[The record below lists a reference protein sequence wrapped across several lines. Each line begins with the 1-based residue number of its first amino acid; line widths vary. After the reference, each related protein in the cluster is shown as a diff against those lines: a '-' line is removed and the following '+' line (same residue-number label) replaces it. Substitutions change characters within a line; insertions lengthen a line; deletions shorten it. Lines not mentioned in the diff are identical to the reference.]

1 MSETINIVFII
12 YRKWAYEIYL
22 KLKKKFK
29 KINFIVIYSKS
40 SEFKIKGKK
49 NNFIKIKPTNYRKII
64 EILNK
69 NNVKLVLCYGWSWL
83 IPKEIYQNFICLGL
97 HPSKLPYFK
106 GGSPLQHQI
115 IKGMKLSYV
124 SIFKI
129 NKEIDGG
136 EIFKQR
142 KFDISL
148 SINKIFLQITK
159 IGFSLSVDLIKKFT
173 NNELI
178 FKRQKKNNRIYK
190 RRTPSESEFSLDRVK
205 KINFSKFNNFVR
217 ALNDP
222 YPNAYFIMGKRT
234 YKVSSIKKIKK
245 NNKIVCLNRKKTIS
259 KNIKGN
265 YIELKDSFAK
275 ITKGKVVKTK
285 I

>member
-12 YRKWAYEIYL
+12 YREWAYKIYL

-29 KINFIVIYSKS
+29 NINFIIIFSKN
-40 SEFKIKGKK
+40 SEFKIKSNK
-49 NNFIKIKPTNYRKII
+49 NTFKIRPDNYSKIIKILK
-64 EILNK
+64 K

-83 IPKEIYQNFICLGL
+83 IPKEIYKNYICLGL

-106 GGSPLQHQI
+106 GGSPIQHQI
-115 IKGMKLSYV
+115 IKGMKKSHV
-124 SIFKI
+124 SIFRI

-142 KFDISL
+142 KLDISL
-148 SINKIFLQITK
+148 SMNKILSQLTK
-159 IGFSLSVDLIKKFT
+159 IGFNLSIDILKKFIMA
-173 NNELI
+173 ELK
-178 FKRQKKNNRIYK
+178 FKKQKKYKKVYK
-190 RRTPSESEFSLDRVK
+190 RRKPSDSEFNLKEVK
-205 KINFSKFNNFVR
+205 KINFTKFNNFVR

-222 YPNAYFIMGKRT
+222 YPNAYFNMART
-234 YKVSSIKKIKK
+234 TYEVSLIKKIKK
-245 NNKIVCLNRKKTIS
+245 NKKFVCLNDKKTIS

-275 ITKGKVVKTK
+275 ILEGKVVRS
-285 I
+285 